1 MNQIRTPASLQQH
14 VITLCLHRDH
24 IRRDL
29 IRSPP
34 RRFSV
39 SGFRIKL
46 VGLALFLPLANAACA
61 QKPAII
67 GIPNILAWQNIPAA
81 WHVEHGA
88 ELTIRSGKQ
97 TDWFVD
103 PFEGAVHNT
112 APILLF
118 FPSDNYVFSTKV
130 KVGFSTK
137 WDAGALMVWAD
148 DHHWAKL
155 SFELSP
161 TKEPTMVTVV
171 TRGVSDDCNSIP
183 ISGNTV
189 YIQIAKSG
197 PAFVFYSSTDGK
209 IWQVLRVFSLE
220 DSSKARVGFESQSP
234 AGAGTEAVFSEIR
247 YQTKKITD
255 LYDYKEEG
263 F

>member
-1 MNQIRTPASLQQH
+1 VT
-14 VITLCLHRDH
+14 
-24 IRRDL
+24 
-29 IRSPP
+29 
-34 RRFSV
+34 
-39 SGFRIKL
+39 GFRVKRL
-46 VGLALFLPLANAACA
+46 ALALFLPLINPACA

-67 GIPNILAWQNIPAA
+67 GIPNTLGWQNIPAF
-81 WHVEHGA
+81 WHVEHES
-88 ELTIRSGKQ
+88 ELTIHSGKE

-103 PFEGAVHNT
+103 PFDGTVHNT

-118 FPSDNYVFSTKV
+118 VASDDYVFSTKV
-130 KVGFSTK
+130 KVGFNTK
-137 WDAGALMVWAD
+137 WDAGALMVWVD

-183 ISGNTV
+183 ISSNTV

-209 IWQVLRVFSLE
+209 TWQVLRVFSLG
-220 DSSKARVGFESQSP
+220 DSSGARIGFESQSP
-234 AGAGTEAVFSEIR
+234 AGDGTEVVFSEIH
-247 YQTKKITD
+247 YSTKKITD
-255 LYDYKEEG
+255 IYDYKSEG